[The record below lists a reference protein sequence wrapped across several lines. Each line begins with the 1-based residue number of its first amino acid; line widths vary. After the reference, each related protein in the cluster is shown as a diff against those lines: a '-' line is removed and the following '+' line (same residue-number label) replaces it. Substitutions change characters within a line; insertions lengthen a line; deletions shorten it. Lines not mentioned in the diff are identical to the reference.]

1 MKEAVEP
8 GSVQGSVIMTTEYHD
23 DFQNTDTSDNRP
35 FWTKEQESGL
45 GLAHRS
51 GRGRWMLA
59 GPVLSAFFL
68 LALIIFVSVSNRKT
82 DSRFSSVEKTVA
94 NLSSAVQT
102 VITALQQSKASE
114 AELQKEIGRQKFTM
128 EMTERK
134 LDSVSESVKELD
146 QLESLRSAV
155 AGLKCS
161 LDRVLHN
168 DTVSGCCPLGWVL
181 SGSSSSC
188 YFFSSGVL
196 PWNQARVFC
205 SDHQAQLAVLKTEQ
219 DWDFVTGST
228 KPLFFWVGL
237 SDERTGEWEWVDGTP
252 YIMDRSQ
259 WKPGQPD
266 NWKGH
271 GLGGT
276 EDCAMIHANGQLN
289 DDHCSRSYRYVCQ
302 GHTLTH
308 TH

>member
-1 MKEAVEP
+1 MKEP
-8 GSVQGSVIMTTEYHD
+8 GSVQGSVVMTTEYHD

-35 FWTKEQESGL
+35 FWTKEPESGL
-45 GLAHRS
+45 GQAHQS
-51 GRGRWMLA
+51 GRGRWMWA

-68 LALIIFVSVSNRKT
+68 LALIIFVSVSNRNT
-82 DSRFSSVEKTVA
+82 DSRFSSIEKTVA
-94 NLSSAVQT
+94 NLSLAVQT
-102 VITALQQSKASE
+102 VITTLQQSKASE

-134 LDSVSESVKELD
+134 LDSVSESVKEFD

-181 SGSSSSC
+181 SGSSSC
-188 YFFSSGVL
+188 YFFSSDGL
-196 PWNQARVFC
+196 PWNQARDYC
-205 SDHQAQLAVLKTEQ
+205 SNYNAQLAVLKTEQ

>member
-1 MKEAVEP
+1 MKEP
-8 GSVQGSVIMTTEYHD
+8 GSVQGSVVMTTEYHD
-23 DFQNTDTSDNRP
+23 DFQNTDTSDNRA
-35 FWTKEQESGL
+35 FWTKD
-45 GLAHRS
+45 R
-51 GRGRWMLA
+51 
-59 GPVLSAFFL
+59 
-68 LALIIFVSVSNRKT
+68 NT
-82 DSRFSSVEKTVA
+82 DSRFSSIEKTVA
-94 NLSSAVQT
+94 NLSLAVQT
-102 VITALQQSKASE
+102 VITTLQQSKASE

-134 LDSVSESVKELD
+134 LDSVSESVKEFD

-168 DTVSGCCPLGWVL
+168 DTVSGCCPLGWL
-181 SGSSSSC
+181 SGSSSC
-188 YFFSSGVL
+188 YFFSSDGL
-196 PWNQARVFC
+196 PWNQARDYC
-205 SDHQAQLAVLKTEQ
+205 SNYNAQLAVLKTEQ

>member
-1 MKEAVEP
+1 M
-8 GSVQGSVIMTTEYHD
+8 QTHHTQTLY
-23 DFQNTDTSDNRP
+23 
-35 FWTKEQESGL
+35 
-45 GLAHRS
+45 
-51 GRGRWMLA
+51 
-59 GPVLSAFFL
+59 LSMPP
-68 LALIIFVSVSNRKT
+68 
-82 DSRFSSVEKTVA
+82 
-94 NLSSAVQT
+94 
-102 VITALQQSKASE
+102 E
-114 AELQKEIGRQKFTM
+114 AELQKEFGRQKFTM

-134 LDSVSESVKELD
+134 LDSVSESVKEL
-146 QLESLRSAV
+146 ESLRSAV
-155 AGLKCS
+155 ARLKCS

-188 YFFSSGVL
+188 YFFSSGGL

-205 SDHQAQLAVLKTEQ
+205 ADHNAQLAVLKTEQ

>member
-1 MKEAVEP
+1 MKEAAEQ
-8 GSVQGSVIMTTEYHD
+8 GSVQGSVVITTEYHD
-23 DFQNTDTSDNRP
+23 DFNNTDTSDNLA
-35 FWTKEQESGL
+35 FWTKEPEPRL
-45 GLAHRS
+45 GLVPRS
-51 GRGRWMLA
+51 GRGRWMWA

-68 LALIIFVSVSNRKT
+68 LALIIFVSVNNVKT

-102 VITALQQSKASE
+102 VIKALQHSKASE
-114 AELQKEIGRQKFTM
+114 ADLQKEIGRQKFTM
-128 EMTERK
+128 EMTEQK
-134 LDSVSESVKELD
+134 LDSVSELVKGLD

-155 AGLKCS
+155 AGIKCS

-168 DTVSGCCPLGWVL
+168 DTVSRCCPLGWVV
-181 SGSSSSC
+181 SGSSSC
-188 YFFSSGVL
+188 YFFSSDGL
-196 PWNQARVFC
+196 PWNQARDYC
-205 SDHQAQLAVLKTEQ
+205 SNYNAKLAVLKTQQ

-228 KPLFFWVGL
+228 KPLFYWVGL
-237 SDERTGEWEWVDGTP
+237 SDERTGHWEWVDGTP

-266 NWKGH
+266 NWEGH

-276 EDCAMIHANGQLN
+276 EDCAMIHANGKLN

-302 GHTLTH
+302 GHTLIH
-308 TH
+308 T

>member
-1 MKEAVEP
+1 MKEAVEL
-8 GSVQGSVIMTTEYHD
+8 GSVQGSVITTTEYHD

-51 GRGRWMLA
+51 GRGRWMWA

-68 LALIIFVSVSNRKT
+68 LALIIFMSVSNKKT

-94 NLSSAVQT
+94 NLSTAVQT

-114 AELQKEIGRQKFTM
+114 AELQKEIGRQKSTM
-128 EMTERK
+128 EMTQRK
-134 LDSVSESVKELD
+134 LDSVFESVKELD

-168 DTVSGCCPLGWVL
+168 DTVAGCCPLGWVL
-181 SGSSSSC
+181 SGSSC
-188 YFFSSGVL
+188 YLFSSGVL

-205 SDHQAQLAVLKTEQ
+205 SDHNAQLAVLKTEQ
-219 DWDFVTGST
+219 DWDFVTDST

-237 SDERTGEWEWVDGTP
+237 SDERTGEWEWADGTP

-276 EDCAMIHANGQLN
+276 EDCAMIHTNGQLN

>member
-8 GSVQGSVIMTTEYHD
+8 GSVQGSVVMTTEYQD
-23 DFQNTDTSDNRP
+23 DFQNTDTSDNRA
-35 FWTKEQESGL
+35 FWTREPESRL
-45 GLAHRS
+45 GLVPRS
-51 GRGRWMLA
+51 GRGRWMWA

-82 DSRFSSVEKTVA
+82 DSRFSSVEKSVG

-102 VITALQQSKASE
+102 VTTTLQQSKASE
-114 AELQKEIGRQKFTM
+114 AELQKEIVRQKITM

-146 QLESLRSAV
+146 QVESLRSAV
-155 AGLKCS
+155 AVLKCS
-161 LDRVLHN
+161 INRVLHN
-168 DTVSGCCPLGWVL
+168 VTASGCCPLGWVL
-181 SGSSSSC
+181 SGPSSC
-188 YFFSSGVL
+188 YFFSSDGL
-196 PWNQARVFC
+196 PWNQARDFC
-205 SDHQAQLAVLKTEQ
+205 SNYNAHLAVLKTKQ
-219 DWDFVTGST
+219 DWDFVTGGT
-228 KPLFFWVGL
+228 KPLFFWIGL
-237 SDERTGEWEWVDGTP
+237 SDERTGDWEWVDGSP

-308 TH
+308 T

>member
-8 GSVQGSVIMTTEYHD
+8 GSVQGSVVMTTEYQD
-23 DFQNTDTSDNRP
+23 DFQNTDTSDNRA
-35 FWTKEQESGL
+35 FWTREPESRL
-45 GLAHRS
+45 GLVPRS
-51 GRGRWMLA
+51 GRGRWMWA

-82 DSRFSSVEKTVA
+82 DSRFSSVEKSVG

-102 VITALQQSKASE
+102 VTTTLQQSKASE
-114 AELQKEIGRQKFTM
+114 AELQKEIVRQKITM

-146 QLESLRSAV
+146 QVESLRSAV
-155 AGLKCS
+155 AVLKCS
-161 LDRVLHN
+161 INRVLHN
-168 DTVSGCCPLGWVL
+168 VTASGCCPLGWVL
-181 SGSSSSC
+181 SGSSSC
-188 YFFSSGVL
+188 YFFSSDGL
-196 PWNQARVFC
+196 PWNQARDFC
-205 SDHQAQLAVLKTEQ
+205 TNYNAHLAVLKTKQ
-219 DWDFVTGST
+219 DWDFVTGGT
-228 KPLFFWVGL
+228 KPLFFWIGL
-237 SDERTGEWEWVDGTP
+237 SDERTGDWEWVDGSP

-308 TH
+308 T

>member
-1 MKEAVEP
+1 MKEAAEL
-8 GSVQGSVIMTTEYHD
+8 GSVQGSVVITTEYHD
-23 DFQNTDTSDNRP
+23 DFNNTDTSDNLA
-35 FWTKEQESGL
+35 FWTKEPEPRL
-45 GLAHRS
+45 GLVPRS
-51 GRGRWMLA
+51 GRGRWMWA

-68 LALIIFVSVSNRKT
+68 LALIIFVSVNNVKT

-102 VITALQQSKASE
+102 VITALQHSKASE
-114 AELQKEIGRQKFTM
+114 ADLQKEIGRQKFTM
-128 EMTERK
+128 EMTEQK
-134 LDSVSESVKELD
+134 LDSVSELVKGLD

-155 AGLKCS
+155 AGIKCS

-168 DTVSGCCPLGWVL
+168 DTVSRCCPLGWVV
-181 SGSSSSC
+181 SGSSSC
-188 YFFSSGVL
+188 YFFSSDGL
-196 PWNQARVFC
+196 PWNQARDYC
-205 SDHQAQLAVLKTEQ
+205 SNYNAKLAVLKTQQ

-228 KPLFFWVGL
+228 KPLFYWVGL
-237 SDERTGEWEWVDGTP
+237 SDERTGHWEWVDGTP

-266 NWKGH
+266 NWEGH

-302 GHTLTH
+302 GHTLIH
-308 TH
+308 T